1 MNIDWDRKR
10 LTAYAS
16 KTESSRVVPIT
27 ADIMPILQEASDAAP
42 EGAVNVVPLTSHRS
56 KLHRKLETIIQ
67 LAGLVPWDDL
77 MQTLHRSAEP
87 DFASPPQHAV
97 SKWIGH
103 SMAVSER
110 QYLQVTDDLIA
121 AAVNAPKLA
130 SQGGADFG
138 AVTVSNSMQ
147 VQETRRNGDFSS
159 APISTVKE
167 CDKPPKTG
175 AFVSSKSG
183 TRTRDPRLM
192 KPVL

>member
-1 MNIDWDRKR
+1 MRR
-10 LTAYAS
+10 LNADVAS
-16 KTESSRVVPIT
+16 LCGTRLCPY
-27 ADIMPILQEASDAAP
+27 P
-42 EGAVNVVPLTSHRS
+42 
-56 KLHRKLETIIQ
+56 
-67 LAGLVPWDDL
+67 
-77 MQTLHRSAEP
+77 
-87 DFASPPQHAV
+87 PPQHAV

-121 AAVNAPKLA
+121 AAVNAPKLV

-167 CDKPPKTG
+167 CEKPLKTG